1 MADLSIAHRA
11 ALAQLLG
18 NVPDGTLTQLA
29 LLAAGMAG
37 TRARDLEEMLDAER
51 LDRVRRGRAFAPL
64 IPLFRPRADGVA
76 SMTFPARVLG
86 RVWKIASQGEADFLP
101 ILDDQ
106 EERSIGRATQVSA
119 RLCVAAAA
127 AVRDQPDAVWPVAW
141 SEAQVREKGLTDLAC
156 SFDLGLLAHRA
167 MPSLKAWVG
176 RPSED
181 QLAELRLLVR
191 DAAAIAPDGT
201 QRLLDILFA
210 NLADAALV
218 LRLVSHSSS
227 AAGREVFLAESEL
240 AVFVERLIGAVED
253 RVATIARWRPADVKD
268 VVGPLQEIL
277 TWSAGVLTEL
287 DMTIEMRAGGV
298 WGKQVRDARIR
309 INEKLSRLLGSV
321 EGAVDKALP
330 TIRMQTSGRMTRR
343 VPRLDVAVDDEAVQA
358 ATAALALL
366 RAVRTTAG
374 VFGCEQQR
382 WSVLEALKESLSAY
396 ADAGLEAIN
405 AGDWPD
411 ETLALN
417 MIGTAAGFLELIEAT
432 DAARTVRRRAVVAGT
447 PPTFKPL
454 NLPVRPF
461 QAA

>member
-1 MADLSIAHRA
+1 MADLSVAHRA

-18 NVPDGTLTQLA
+18 NVPDGTLNQLA
-29 LLAAGMAG
+29 LLAAGMG
-37 TRARDLEEMLDAER
+37 GSRARGLEEMLDAER
-51 LDRVRRGRAFAPL
+51 LDRVRRARAFAPL
-64 IPLFRPRADGVA
+64 LPLFRARPDGVA
-76 SMTFPARVLG
+76 SMVFPAGVMS
-86 RVWKIASQGEADFLP
+86 RVWGIARRGEAEFLS
-101 ILDDQ
+101 ILDDDD
-106 EERSIGRATQVSA
+106 ERNIGRVHLVCG
-119 RLCVAAAA
+119 RICVAAAA
-127 AVRDQPDAVWPVAW
+127 AVRDQADTVWPAAW
-141 SEAQVREKGLTDLAC
+141 SEPDVREKGLTDLAC

-167 MPSLKAWVG
+167 LPSLKAWVG
-176 RPSED
+176 RPTAD
-181 QLAELRLLVR
+181 QLADLRLLVR
-191 DAAAIAPDGT
+191 DAAEIAPDGA
-201 QRLLDILFA
+201 QRMLEILFA

-253 RVATIARWRPADVKD
+253 RVARISGWRPADVKD
-268 VVGPLQEIL
+268 VVGPLREIL
-277 TWSAGVLTEL
+277 AWSAGVLTEL
-287 DMTIEMRAGGV
+287 DMTIEMRPGGV

-330 TIRMQTSGRMTRR
+330 TIRAQTSGRMTRL
-343 VPRLDVAVDDEAVQA
+343 VPRLDVPVSDEAVQA

-396 ADAGLEAIN
+396 ADAGLETIN

-411 ETLALN
+411 ETLALK
-417 MIGTAAGFLELIEAT
+417 MIGTAAGFLELIEAS
-432 DAARTVRRRAVVAGT
+432 DAARTVRRRAAVAGT

-454 NLPVRPF
+454 NLPTRPS